1 MRIANKTI
9 YDNIVRNL
17 GRTSTDMM
25 NAQEVVTTTK
35 RINRL
40 SDDPV
45 GLVSVL
51 NLRSSLSDIDQMGR
65 NITLGK
71 AWLTA
76 SESALGQVDDVLT
89 KAKELSVQ
97 MSSATVSQ
105 SERAN
110 SVTLVDGYLK
120 EIVSLANSQSE
131 GRYIFGG
138 TNTGTAPFE
147 LNGDETQV
155 DYSGNETP
163 FSIKIGRDSN
173 VAVGKNGQDVFGETG
188 ASDDIFKVL
197 IDLKSALQN
206 NDVGGIQNSMDKLD
220 SRMSH
225 VNAQISEIAGKQ
237 TRLQIKENV
246 LADLELSYTDRKS
259 QIEDADIAEA
269 IIQLK
274 SRELAYNAALNSAAN
289 VMSKSLVD
297 YL

>member
-1 MRIANKTI
+1 
-9 YDNIVRNL
+9 
-17 GRTSTDMM
+17 
-25 NAQEVVTTTK
+25 
-35 RINRL
+35 
-40 SDDPV
+40 
-45 GLVSVL
+45 
-51 NLRSSLSDIDQMGR
+51 
-65 NITLGK
+65 
-71 AWLTA
+71 
-76 SESALGQVDDVLT
+76 
-89 KAKELSVQ
+89 
-97 MSSATVSQ
+97 
-105 SERAN
+105 
-110 SVTLVDGYLK
+110 
-120 EIVSLANSQSE
+120 
-131 GRYIFGG
+131 
-138 TNTGTAPFE
+138 
-147 LNGDETQV
+147 
-155 DYSGNETP
+155 
-163 FSIKIGRDSN
+163 
-173 VAVGKNGQDVFGETG
+173 VGKNGQDVFGETG

>member
-17 GRTSTDMM
+17 GQTSTEMM
-25 NAQEVVTTTK
+25 NAQEIVTTTK
-35 RINRL
+35 KINRL

-51 NLRSSLSDIDQMGR
+51 NLRSSLSNIDQMGR

-76 SESALGQVDDVLT
+76 SESSLGQVDNILT
-89 KAKELSVQ
+89 KAKELTVQ

-110 SVTLVDGYLK
+110 SVSLVDGYLK
-120 EIVSLANSQSE
+120 EIISLANSQSE
-131 GRYIFGG
+131 GRYLFGG
-138 TNTGTAPFE
+138 TNTDIAPFE
-147 LNGDETQV
+147 LNSSETQV

-163 FSIKIGRDSN
+163 FSVKIGRDSN

-197 IDLKSALQN
+197 IDLKSYLQN
-206 NDVGGIQNSMDKLD
+206 DDVGGIQDTMDKLD

-225 VNAQISEIAGKQ
+225 INAQVSEIAGKQ
-237 TRLQIKENV
+237 TRLEIKENV

-274 SRELAYNAALNSAAN
+274 SKELAYNAALNSAAN